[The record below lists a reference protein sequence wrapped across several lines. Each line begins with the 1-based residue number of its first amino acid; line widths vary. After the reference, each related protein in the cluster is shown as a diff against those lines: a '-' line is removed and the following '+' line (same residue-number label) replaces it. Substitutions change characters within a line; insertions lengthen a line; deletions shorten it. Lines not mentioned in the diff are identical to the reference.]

1 MGEEIGSI
9 SIAADDPGENGAMS
23 APSAPQSPAEAPS
36 CYRHPGRPTR
46 VRCNRCERYICP
58 DCMRAAAVGHQ
69 CVECVQAGAKTIR
82 QPRTAFGGR
91 QRSATP
97 VVTYALIAIN
107 VIAFLAEGSG
117 VYTLTGSTSNSW
129 LLNHGFLFAP
139 LIRYSHDYWRLV
151 TSGFLH
157 LDILHIASNMY
168 VLYWVGRLLEPAIGR
183 QRFIAIYFTGLLAG
197 SFGVFIV
204 SPLSQ
209 TAGASGAIFG
219 LMGAAFTEAHRRG
232 IDQVRN
238 QLVILIVVNL
248 VITLSVPGISIGA
261 HIGGLIGGGLA
272 TVAFQQADRRRMA
285 ALGYLACLGLAAI
298 AVVGSILVAHGI
310 NTGPG

>member
-1 MGEEIGSI
+1 M
-9 SIAADDPGENGAMS
+9 AT
-23 APSAPQSPAEAPS
+23 
-36 CYRHPGRPTR
+36 CYRHPGRETGVSCSNCGKP
-46 VRCNRCERYICP
+46 ICP
-58 DCMRAAAVGHQ
+58 DCMTVTSVGMR
-69 CVECVQAGAKTIR
+69 CPECGRQTTKVRTIR
-82 QPRTAFGGR
+82 STANRGYE
-91 QRSATP
+91 
-97 VVTYALIAIN
+97 VTKVLIAIN
-107 VIAFLAEGSG
+107 VIVFLAEGSG

-157 LDILHIASNMY
+157 LDLLHIASNMY

-183 QRFIAIYFTGLLAG
+183 SRFVAIYFTGLLAG
-197 SFGVFIV
+197 SLGVFIV

-232 IDQVRN
+232 VDQVRN

-272 TVAFQQADRRRMA
+272 TLGFQQGDRLRSPA
-285 ALGYLACLGLAAI
+285 VGYGVCLALAVV
-298 AVVGSILVAHGI
+298 AVVGAIILADHTLVPGI
-310 NTGPG
+310 G